1 MELTGKK
8 ENFDEFLVKVDE
20 LGYAIG
26 DVLPNSWTLNLT
38 DVTRLLN
45 EMLSEKHLK
54 VKQETVTTSD
64 NLVVQVKTILQ
75 DTALQVSASLD
86 TILDS
91 NNQVEYMLNWWQW
104 RINCQLAL
112 IEVISG
118 FYEKANVE
126 D

>member
-8 ENFDEFLVKVDE
+8 ENFDEFLVKEDE

-64 NLVVQVKTILQ
+64 NLAVQVKTILQ
-75 DTALQVSASLD
+75 DRDLQVSASLD

>member
-1 MELTGKK
+1 
-8 ENFDEFLVKVDE
+8 
-20 LGYAIG
+20 
-26 DVLPNSWTLNLT
+26 
-38 DVTRLLN
+38 
-45 EMLSEKHLK
+45 MLSEKHLK

-64 NLVVQVKTILQ
+64 NLAVQVKTILQ
-75 DTALQVSASLD
+75 DRDLQVSASLD

>member
-8 ENFDEFLVKVDE
+8 ENFYEFLVKVDE

-64 NLVVQVKTILQ
+64 NLAVQVKTILQ
-75 DTALQVSASLD
+75 DRDLQVSASLD

>member
-64 NLVVQVKTILQ
+64 NLAVQVKTILQ
-75 DTALQVSASLD
+75 DRDLQVSASLD